1 MPATSGDALAAIF
14 ISYRR
19 DDQYLALALKGE
31 LDNEFDLFFDQNPE
45 SIDPGQRWDLR
56 LEQGLED
63 CRVFLAVIGPEWVN
77 ERNLKR
83 LFDAEDWVRREV
95 ETALHRADD
104 GVHVVPVLIGGAQPP
119 AGETLPEALRPLFF
133 RRQHLQIRK
142 DGWSADVGYL
152 MGRLRTWLV
161 TPAATAADREPV
173 AARVASLCQL
183 CDRVSQERGI
193 GRLLRPE
200 RPRPAMILFGH
211 KAEDHCGFVD
221 SLVHRKALHRV
232 LGIRNVDTGI
242 SVHPLRWDERDVA
255 GDRYREALTDAVAA
269 DVLGTL
275 GATEAEI
282 REHFR
287 QAHQPSVLFLYV
299 DWNAFKAVGPG
310 LFKGFVDAW
319 QALLGVAGD
328 ADAMPAG
335 AACPV
340 MLWLLVS
347 YADDAQAAEMR
358 AAIEALDV
366 MLPELDPLASI
377 DVKTW
382 IQLPE
387 VKPLVRDVAP
397 DIEALAE
404 APGTPDGKLH
414 MTAFVESVK
423 RLLA

>member
-1 MPATSGDALAAIF
+1 LAI
-14 ISYRR
+14 
-19 DDQYLALALKGE
+19 ALKGE
-31 LDNEFDLFFDQNPE
+31 LDNEFDLFFDQDPE
-45 SIDPGQRWDLR
+45 SIDPGERWDLR

-63 CRVFLAVIGPEWVN
+63 CRVFLAIIGPEWVS

-83 LFDAEDWVRREV
+83 LFDAGDWVRREV
-95 ETALHRADD
+95 DAALRRAGE
-104 GVHVVPVLIGGAQPP
+104 GVQVVPVLVGGAQPP
-119 AGETLPEALRPLFF
+119 ADEALPPELRPLFF
-133 RRQHLQIRK
+133 RRQHVQVRK
-142 DGWSADVGYL
+142 DGWTADVGYL

-200 RPRPAMILFGH
+200 RPHPAVILFGH

-232 LGIRNVDTGI
+232 LGIRNGDTGI

-255 GDRYREALTDAVAA
+255 GGRYREALTDAVAA

-299 DWNAFKAVGPG
+299 DWNAFKAAGPD
-310 LFKGFVDAW
+310 LFQGFVDAW
-319 QALLGVAGD
+319 QALLGIDGD
-328 ADAMPAG
+328 TGGMPAG

-347 YADDAQAAEMR
+347 YADEAQAAEMR
-358 AAIEALDV
+358 AAIEPLGI

-377 DVKTW
+377 DVRTW

-387 VKPLVRDVAP
+387 VKPLVRDIAP
-397 DIEALAE
+397 RIEALADT
-404 APGTPDGKLH
+404 PGTPDRKLH
-414 MTAFVESVK
+414 MTVFVESVK